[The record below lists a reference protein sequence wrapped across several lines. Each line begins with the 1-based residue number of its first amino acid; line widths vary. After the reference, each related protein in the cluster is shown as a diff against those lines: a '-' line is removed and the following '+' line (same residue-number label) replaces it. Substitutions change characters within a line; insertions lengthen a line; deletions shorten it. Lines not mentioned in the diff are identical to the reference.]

1 MCTCH
6 LVWLRHSSA
15 HPAPPPRRPLPCVQV
30 AAANVYDATSAI
42 AESEAVV
49 VGLPS
54 APKLPADPV
63 SAGVGKIT
71 LKWEADQTNAFIR
84 TT

>member
-1 MCTCH
+1 MP
-6 LVWLRHSSA
+6 SGSA
-15 HPAPPPRRPLPCVQV
+15 GTQQRSPGPATPVPVACVQV
-30 AAANVYDATSAI
+30 AAANKHDATSAL

-54 APKLPADPV
+54 APRLPVDPV
-63 SAGVGKIT
+63 SAGVGKIS
-71 LKWEADQTNAFIR
+71 LKWEADQTNVFIG